1 MSIYRDILY
10 TISDPVTTDILSR
23 WYIGLPI
30 NVFENE
36 NARYIKIRIS
46 RRERIIIHVLK
57 VIEKG
62 DCIDCDRRFYRLP
75 TSCVHTYQVKEV
87 YNY

>member
-23 WYIGLPI
+23 LYIGLPI

-46 RRERIIIHVLK
+46 
-57 VIEKG
+57 
-62 DCIDCDRRFYRLP
+62 
-75 TSCVHTYQVKEV
+75 
-87 YNY
+87 